1 MIENQAI
8 YNKEDV
14 TVPHG
19 DEGSRNMNIRM
30 LSNYS
35 TLDWTALFPLL
46 HRTDDPLYCFI
57 L

>member
-14 TVPHG
+14 PVPHG
-19 DEGSRNMNIRM
+19 DEGSPDMNIRM
-30 LSNYS
+30 LSNDS
-35 TLDWTALFPLL
+35 PPDWTVLFPLF